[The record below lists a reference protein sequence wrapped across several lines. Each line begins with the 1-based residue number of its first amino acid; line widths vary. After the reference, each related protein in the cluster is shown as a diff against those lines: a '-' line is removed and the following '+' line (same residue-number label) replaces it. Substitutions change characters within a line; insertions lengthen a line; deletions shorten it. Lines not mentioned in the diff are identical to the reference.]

1 MSISQQVIWIT
12 GASSGIGEAL
22 AYELSKKKTKLILS
36 ARRKDELERVKGNC
50 MKEAQPD
57 IRILPLD
64 LAEMATHKLAA
75 EAAIQLFGR
84 VDILINNG
92 GLGQNS
98 RIIDTTIDVDKKVM
112 EVNYFGTISLT
123 KSILPHFIKQKH
135 GHFVNISSLTGK
147 FGTPQRSAYA
157 ASKHAL
163 HGFFDA
169 LRAEHYNDN
178 ITVTMICPG
187 FIQTALRYMA
197 VTGNGSVVN
206 KVEDVHKRM
215 PADRCAQKIISA
227 IKREKQEVYI
237 GGREV
242 IMIYVKRFFPTLFS
256 RIIRNVAVK

>member
-1 MSISQQVIWIT
+1 MSLTNNVIWIT

-22 AYELSKKKTKLILS
+22 AYELAKKKTKLILS

-50 MKEAQPD
+50 AKEAQPD

-64 LAEMATHKLAA
+64 LAESSTHKLAS
-75 EAAIQLFGR
+75 EAAIQFFGH

-98 RIIDTTIDVDKKVM
+98 LVAETTIDVDKKVM
-112 EVNYFGTISLT
+112 EINYFGTISLT
-123 KSILPHFIKQKH
+123 KSLLPHFIKQKK

-169 LRAEHYNDN
+169 LRAEQFKNN
-178 ITVTMICPG
+178 IKVTMVCPG
-187 FIQTALRYMA
+187 FVQTALRFTA
-197 VTGNGSVVN
+197 VTGNGAVVN

-215 PADRCAQKIISA
+215 PADRCARKIINA
-227 IKREKQEVYI
+227 IRKQKEEVYI
-237 GGREV
+237 GGKEV
-242 IMIYVKRFFPTLFS
+242 IMIYVKRFFPGLFS